1 MKDEKTKKRN
11 HQSLEVKRQ
20 AVEAYEQRIVPLRDL
35 LGQYKIDYS
44 TLRRWLEQVKRGKLP
59 IQVKPRRPEDLKIMV
74 VKQIV
79 TGAFT
84 LKTASAH
91 FGINMTTL
99 RDWCLKY
106 SCQISG
112 STDPMAKKR
121 ANESTPESERIRQ
134 LERALEDANLK
145 ILGLETIINVAEKDL
160 KIDIRKKPGTK
171 QSKS

>member
-1 MKDEKTKKRN
+1 MKNEETKKRN
-11 HQSLEVKRQ
+11 YQSLEIKRQ
-20 AVEAYEQRIVPLRDL
+20 AVEAYEQGTIPVRDL
-35 LGQYKIDYS
+35 LEQYNIYHS
-44 TLRRWLEQVKRGKLP
+44 TLWRWRKQLKS
-59 IQVKPRRPEDLKIMV
+59 VKPAIQSKPRHPQELKLRI

-79 TGAFT
+79 MGAFT
-84 LKTASAH
+84 VKTASAH
-91 FGINMTTL
+91 FAISISTL
-99 RDWCLKY
+99 ARWCSKY
-106 SCQISG
+106 SSQISG

-121 ANESTPESERIRQ
+121 ANESSPESERIRQ

>member
-1 MKDEKTKKRN
+1 MKNEESRKRN
-11 HQSLEVKRQ
+11 YQSLEVKRQ
-20 AVEAYEQRIVPLRDL
+20 AVESYEQGTVPVTDL
-35 LGQYKIDYS
+35 LKQYKINHS
-44 TLRRWLEQVKRGKLP
+44 TLWRWRKQLNQEKP
-59 IQVKPRRPEDLKIMV
+59 IRQARPHHPQELRLRV
-74 VKQIV
+74 VKQII

-84 LKTASAH
+84 IKTASAH
-91 FGINMTTL
+91 FGMSISTL
-99 RDWCLKY
+99 ERWCLKY
-106 SCQISG
+106 SSQISG

-171 QSKS
+171 QSK

>member
-1 MKDEKTKKRN
+1 MKNEESRKKIF
-11 HQSLEVKRQ
+11 QSLDVKRQ
-20 AVEAYEQRIVPLRDL
+20 AVAAYEQGIIPVRDL
-35 LGQYKIDYS
+35 LAQYKIHHS
-44 TLRRWLEQVKRGKLP
+44 TLWRWREQLKRGKP
-59 IQVKPRRPEDLKIMV
+59 AIQAKPRHPKELKLRI

-84 LKTASAH
+84 VKTASTH
-91 FGINMTTL
+91 FAISISTL
-99 RDWCLKY
+99 QGWCSKY
-106 SCQISG
+106 SSQISG